1 MTHGTT
7 HQYNKGC
14 RCELC
19 RAAKSEANKKRRDAM
34 LKREKPAKVNVNFE
48 LVLSV
53 LMMIKRL
60 SSVSSGTLLECYA
73 MPTRTM
79 NTILCDLM
87 QQGFIESSFVM
98 TGFREGYYVYS
109 VSEKTID
116 ILK

>member
-19 RAAKSEANKKRRDAM
+19 RAAKSEANKKRRDKM
-34 LKREKPAKVNVNFE
+34 IKREKPAKVNIDFE
-48 LVLSV
+48 LVLSI

-60 SSVSSGTLLECYA
+60 SSVSTDALLEYYP

-79 NTILCDLM
+79 NAILCDLM

-98 TGFREGYYVYS
+98 TRFREGYYVYS
-109 VSEKTID
+109 VSEKTTD